1 MEKKELFKYIIKE
14 FHEKKLPEVYPRTLK
29 IPETQKI
36 VSLIGA
42 RRIGKTSY
50 FFQMIRELEV
60 SVGRE
65 RILYINFE
73 DERILPLTVKDLN
86 SILEAYYE
94 LYPGNIDKK
103 LYLFFDEVQ
112 NVSGWEIFVRRL
124 YDRGDLKIFLTGSS
138 SKMLSKELA
147 TSLRGRTL
155 AFYLYPLNF
164 REYLVFRGIELVR
177 DFEYSKQRFELKK
190 LFEEYLYEGGF
201 PEVVLEVQALRKRI
215 LQDYFEMMIYRD
227 LVERFSIRNTTLLK
241 SFTKYLI
248 TNIGISFSVTSYYKI
263 IKQQQEASKGTLLE
277 YLSHLED
284 ISLVYLLSRFS
295 YSLKAQAINP
305 KKVYCL
311 DNGLRN
317 SVAFVFSKDEGR
329 LAENLVFLEL
339 VRQEK
344 EVYYWKNG
352 GEIDFVV
359 KERDNSLTAIN
370 VTYSDSINERE
381 IQALKKFSEKEEFAS
396 HVKGLILLTKDVE
409 KTENGIKYI
418 PLWKWMLKKSSI
430 KSPVDNQV
438 QNYLPKIG

>member
-1 MEKKELFKYIIKE
+1 MEKKELFKYLIKE
-14 FHEKKLPEVYPRTLK
+14 FHERRLPEIYHRTLE
-29 IPETQKI
+29 IPETRKI

-50 FFQMIRELEV
+50 FFQMIGQLEA
-60 SVGRE
+60 SAGRE

-73 DERILPLTVKDLN
+73 DERILPLDVKDLN

-94 LYPGNIDKK
+94 LYPENVDRE

-112 NVSGWEIFVRRL
+112 NVPGWEVYVRRL
-124 YDRGDLKIFLTGSS
+124 YDRGDLKLFLTGSS

-155 AFYLYPLNF
+155 SFYLYPLDF
-164 REYLVFRGIELVR
+164 REYLAFRGVEPVQ

-201 PEVVLEVQALRKRI
+201 PEVVLEVPELRKKI

-241 SFTKYLI
+241 ALTKYLV
-248 TNIGISFSVTSYYKI
+248 TNIGNPFSVTSYYKA
-263 IKQQQEASKGTLLE
+263 IKQDQEVSKGTLLE
-277 YLSHLED
+277 YISHLED
-284 ISLVYLLSRFS
+284 ISLVYFLPLFS

-305 KKVYCL
+305 RKVYCI

-317 SVAFVFSKDEGR
+317 AVSFTFSKDEGK

-339 VRQEK
+339 MRREK
-344 EVYYWKNG
+344 EIYYWKNG
-352 GEIDFVV
+352 GEVDFIV
-359 KERDNSLTAIN
+359 KEEDNSLTAIN
-370 VTYSDSINERE
+370 VSYTDRIEERE
-381 IQALKKFSEKEEFAS
+381 IQALEEFSGVEGFGAQ
-396 HVKGLILLTKDVE
+396 VKELLLLTKDTE
-409 KTENGIKYI
+409 KTENGIRYM
-418 PLWKWMLKKSSI
+418 PLWKWMLKT
-430 KSPVDNQV
+430 
-438 QNYLPKIG
+438 

>member
-1 MEKKELFKYIIKE
+1 MEKKELFKYLIKE
-14 FHEKKLPEVYPRTLK
+14 FHERKLPEVYPRALE
-29 IPETQKI
+29 IPETGKI

-50 FFQMIRELEV
+50 FFQMVGKLEAG
-60 SVGRE
+60 VGRE

-73 DERILPLTVKDLN
+73 DERILPLDVKDLN
-86 SILEAYYE
+86 LIFDAYYE
-94 LYPGNIDKK
+94 LYPENVDRE

-112 NVSGWEIFVRRL
+112 NVPGWEVFVRRL

-155 AFYLYPLNF
+155 AFYLYPLDF
-164 REYLVFRGIELVR
+164 REYLAFRGVEPVR

-201 PEVVLEVQALRKRI
+201 PEVVLEAPELRKKI

-227 LVERFSIRNTTLLK
+227 LAERFSIRNTTLLK
-241 SFTKYLI
+241 ALTKYLV
-248 TNIGISFSVTSYYKI
+248 TNIGNPFSVTSYYKA
-263 IKQQQEASKGTLLE
+263 IKQEQEVSKGTLLE

-284 ISLVYLLSRFS
+284 IFLIYFLPLFS

-305 KKVYCL
+305 KKVYCI

-317 SVAFVFSKDEGR
+317 AVSFTFSKDEGR

-339 VRQEK
+339 MRREK
-344 EVYYWKNG
+344 EIYYWKNG
-352 GEIDFVV
+352 GEVDFVV
-359 KERDNSLTAIN
+359 KEDNSLTAIN
-370 VTYSDSINERE
+370 VTYSTSIAERE
-381 IQALKKFSEKEEFAS
+381 VSALKKFSEEKEFVPCIKE
-396 HVKGLILLTKDVE
+396 LILLTKDTE
-409 KTENGIKYI
+409 KTENGIRYI
-418 PLWKWMLKKSSI
+418 PLWKWMLEK
-430 KSPVDNQV
+430 
-438 QNYLPKIG
+438 

>member
-1 MEKKELFKYIIKE
+1 MEKKELFKYLIKE
-14 FHEKKLPEVYPRTLK
+14 FHESKLPEIYPRALE
-29 IPETQKI
+29 IQETRKI

-50 FFQMIRELEV
+50 FFQMVGELEA

-73 DERILPLTVKDLN
+73 DERILPLEVKDLD

-94 LYPGNIDKK
+94 LYPENVNRK
-103 LYLFFDEVQ
+103 LHLFFDEVQ
-112 NVSGWEIFVRRL
+112 NVPGWEVYVRRL
-124 YDRGDLKIFLTGSS
+124 YERGDLKLFLTGSS

-155 AFYLYPLNF
+155 SFYLYPLDF
-164 REYLVFRGIELVR
+164 REYLAFRGVEPVR

-201 PEVVLEVQALRKRI
+201 PEVVLEAPELRKKI
-215 LQDYFEMMIYRD
+215 LHDYFEMMIYRD

-241 SFTKYLI
+241 ALTKYLV
-248 TNIGISFSVTSYYKI
+248 TNIGNPFSVTSYYKA
-263 IKQQQEASKGTLLE
+263 IKQNQEVSKGTLLE

-284 ISLVYLLSRFS
+284 ISLVYFLPLFS

-317 SVAFVFSKDEGR
+317 AVSFTFSKDEGR

-339 VRQEK
+339 MRREK

-352 GEIDFVV
+352 GEVDFVV
-359 KERDNSLTAIN
+359 KEEDNSLTAIN
-370 VTYSDSINERE
+370 VTYSDSIAERE
-381 IQALKKFSEKEEFAS
+381 VGALKKFSEEEEFAS
-396 HVKGLILLTKDVE
+396 RINELILLTKDTE
-409 KTENGIKYI
+409 KTENGITYI
-418 PLWKWMLKKSSI
+418 PLWKWMLEK
-430 KSPVDNQV
+430 
-438 QNYLPKIG
+438 

>member
-1 MEKKELFKYIIKE
+1 MEKKELFKYFIKE
-14 FHEKKLPEVYPRTLK
+14 FHERKLPEIYPRALE
-29 IPETQKI
+29 IPQTRKI

-50 FFQMIRELEV
+50 FFQMIGELEA

-73 DERILPLTVKDLN
+73 DERILPLDVKDLN

-94 LYPGNIDKK
+94 LYPENAGRE

-112 NVSGWEIFVRRL
+112 NVPGWEVYVRRL
-124 YDRGDLKIFLTGSS
+124 YDRGDLKLFLTGSS

-155 AFYLYPLNF
+155 SFYLYPLDF
-164 REYLVFRGIELVR
+164 REYLAFRGVEPVR

-190 LFEEYLYEGGF
+190 LFEEYLYNGGF
-201 PEVVLEVQALRKRI
+201 PEVVLEAPELRKKI
-215 LQDYFEMMIYRD
+215 VQDYFEMMIYRD
-227 LVERFSIRNTTLLK
+227 LVERFSVRNTTLLK
-241 SFTKYLI
+241 ALTKYLI
-248 TNIGISFSVTSYYKI
+248 TNIGNPFSVTSYYKA
-263 IKQQQEASKGTLLE
+263 IKQDQEVSKGTLLE

-284 ISLVYLLSRFS
+284 ISLVYFLPLFS
-295 YSLKAQAINP
+295 YSLKSQSINP

-317 SVAFVFSKDEGR
+317 AVSFSFSKDEGR

-339 VRQEK
+339 MRREK

-352 GEIDFVV
+352 GEVDFVV
-359 KERDNSLTAIN
+359 KEEDNSLTAIN
-370 VTYSDSINERE
+370 VTYNDSIDERE
-381 IQALKKFSEKEEFAS
+381 VSALKKFSEEEEFAS
-396 HVKGLILLTKDVE
+396 RINELILLTKDTE
-409 KTENGIKYI
+409 KTENGITYI
-418 PLWKWMLKKSSI
+418 PLWMWMLEK
-430 KSPVDNQV
+430 
-438 QNYLPKIG
+438 

>member
-1 MEKKELFKYIIKE
+1 MEKKELFKYLIKE
-14 FHEKKLPEVYPRTLK
+14 FHERKLPEIYPRALE
-29 IPETQKI
+29 IPETRKI

-50 FFQMIRELEV
+50 FFQMIGELEA

-73 DERILPLTVKDLN
+73 DERILPLDGKDLN

-94 LYPGNIDKK
+94 LYPENVDRE

-112 NVSGWEIFVRRL
+112 NVPGWEVFVRRL

-155 AFYLYPLNF
+155 VFYLYPFDF
-164 REYLVFRGIELVR
+164 REYLAFRGIELVR

-201 PEVVLEVQALRKRI
+201 PEVVLEVPELRKKI

-227 LVERFSIRNTTLLK
+227 LVERFSVRNTTLLK
-241 SFTKYLI
+241 ALTKYLV
-248 TNIGISFSVTSYYKI
+248 TNIGTPFSVTSYYKV
-263 IKQQQEASKGTLLE
+263 IKQEQEVSKGTLLE

-284 ISLVYLLSRFS
+284 ISLVYFLPLFS
-295 YSLKAQAINP
+295 SSLKAQAINP

-311 DNGLRN
+311 DNGLWN
-317 SVAFVFSKDEGR
+317 AISFTFSKDEGR

-339 VRQEK
+339 MRREK

-352 GEIDFVV
+352 GEVDFVV
-359 KERDNSLTAIN
+359 KEEDNLLIAIN
-370 VTYSDSINERE
+370 VTYSDSVTERE
-381 IQALKKFSEKEEFAS
+381 VSALKKFSKEEEFGP
-396 HVKGLILLTKDVE
+396 HIKELILLTKDTE
-409 KTENGIKYI
+409 KTENGITYI
-418 PLWKWMLKKSSI
+418 PLWKWMLEK
-430 KSPVDNQV
+430 
-438 QNYLPKIG
+438 

>member
-1 MEKKELFKYIIKE
+1 MEKKELFKYLIKE
-14 FHEKKLPEVYPRTLK
+14 FHESKLPEIYPRALE
-29 IPETQKI
+29 IQETRKI

-50 FFQMIRELEV
+50 FFQMVGELEA

-73 DERILPLTVKDLN
+73 DERILPLDVKDLD

-94 LYPGNIDKK
+94 LYPENVDRE
-103 LYLFFDEVQ
+103 LHLFFDEVQ
-112 NVSGWEIFVRRL
+112 NVPGWEVYVRRL
-124 YDRGDLKIFLTGSS
+124 YERGDLKLFLTGSS

-155 AFYLYPLNF
+155 SFYLYPLDF
-164 REYLVFRGIELVR
+164 REYLAFRGVEPVR

-201 PEVVLEVQALRKRI
+201 PEVVLEAPELRKKI
-215 LQDYFEMMIYRD
+215 LHDYFEMMIYRD

-241 SFTKYLI
+241 ALTKYLV
-248 TNIGISFSVTSYYKI
+248 TNIGNPFSVTSYYKA
-263 IKQQQEASKGTLLE
+263 IKQNQEVSKGTLLE

-284 ISLVYLLSRFS
+284 ISLVYFLPLFS

-317 SVAFVFSKDEGR
+317 AVSFTFSKDEGR

-339 VRQEK
+339 MRREK

-352 GEIDFVV
+352 GEVDFVV
-359 KERDNSLTAIN
+359 KEEDNSMTAIN
-370 VTYSDSINERE
+370 VTYSDSIAERE
-381 IQALKKFSEKEEFAS
+381 VGALKKFSEEEEFAS
-396 HVKGLILLTKDVE
+396 RINELILLTKDTE
-409 KTENGIKYI
+409 KTENGITYI
-418 PLWKWMLKKSSI
+418 PLWKWMLEK
-430 KSPVDNQV
+430 
-438 QNYLPKIG
+438 

>member
-1 MEKKELFKYIIKE
+1 MEKKELFKYLIKE
-14 FHEKKLPEVYPRTLK
+14 FHERKLPEVYSRRLK

-60 SVGRE
+60 KVGRE

-73 DERILPLTVKDLN
+73 DERILPLTTKDLN
-86 SILEAYYE
+86 WILEAYYE
-94 LYPGNIDKK
+94 LYPENIDQE

-112 NVSGWEIFVRRL
+112 NVQGWEIFVRRL
-124 YDRGDLKIFLTGSS
+124 YDKGNLKLFLTGSS

-155 AFYLYPLNF
+155 AFYLFPLDF
-164 REYLVFRGIELVR
+164 QEYLTFKGIELVR

-201 PEVVLEVQALRKRI
+201 PEVVLEIPALRKRI

-241 SFTKYLI
+241 SLTKYLV
-248 TNIGISFSVTSYYKI
+248 TNIGTSFSVTSYYET
-263 IKQQQEASKGTLLE
+263 IKKHQEVSKGTLLE
-277 YLSHLED
+277 YLSYLED
-284 ISLVYLLSRFS
+284 ISLVYLLPRFS

-305 KKVYCL
+305 KKIYCL

-317 SVAFVFSKDEGR
+317 SVVFVFSKDEGR

-339 VRQEK
+339 MRQEK
-344 EVYYWKNG
+344 EAYCWKNG
-352 GEIDFVV
+352 NEVDFVI
-359 KERDNSLTAIN
+359 KEKDNSLTAIN
-370 VTYSDSINERE
+370 VTYGDSINERE
-381 IQALKKFSEKEEFAS
+381 ISALKKFSEEQEFAS
-396 HVKGLILLTKDVE
+396 SVKGLILLTKDVE
-409 KTENGIKYI
+409 KTENGITYI
-418 PLWKWMLKKSSI
+418 PLWKWMLGS
-430 KSPVDNQV
+430 
-438 QNYLPKIG
+438 

>member
-1 MEKKELFKYIIKE
+1 MEKKELFKYLIKE
-14 FHEKKLPEVYPRTLK
+14 FHERKLPEIYPRAFE
-29 IPETQKI
+29 IPETRKI

-50 FFQMIRELEV
+50 FFQVIGELEA

-73 DERILPLTVKDLN
+73 DERILPLDVKDLN

-94 LYPGNIDKK
+94 LYPENVDRE

-112 NVSGWEIFVRRL
+112 NVPGWEIFVRRL

-155 AFYLYPLNF
+155 TFYLHPLNF
-164 REYLVFRGIELVR
+164 REYLTFKGIELVR

-201 PEVVLEVQALRKRI
+201 PEVVLEAPELRKKI

-227 LVERFSIRNTTLLK
+227 LVERFSVRNTGLLK
-241 SFTKYLI
+241 ALTKYLV
-248 TNIGISFSVTSYYKI
+248 TNIGTLFSVTSYYKA
-263 IKQQQEASKGTLLE
+263 IKQEQEVSKGTLLE

-284 ISLVYLLSRFS
+284 ISLVYFLPLFS

-317 SVAFVFSKDEGR
+317 SISFTFSKDEGR

-339 VRQEK
+339 MRREK

-352 GEIDFVV
+352 GEVDFVI
-359 KERDNSLTAIN
+359 KEENNSLIAIN
-370 VTYSDSINERE
+370 VTYSDSLAERE
-381 IQALKKFSEKEEFAS
+381 ISALKKFSKEDEIS
-396 HVKGLILLTKDVE
+396 PRIKELILLTKDTE
-409 KTENGIKYI
+409 KTENGITYI
-418 PLWKWMLKKSSI
+418 PLWKWMLEK
-430 KSPVDNQV
+430 
-438 QNYLPKIG
+438 

>member
-1 MEKKELFKYIIKE
+1 MEKKELFKYLIKE
-14 FHEKKLPEVYPRTLK
+14 FHESKLPEIYPRALE
-29 IPETQKI
+29 IQETRKI

-50 FFQMIRELEV
+50 FFQMVGELEA

-73 DERILPLTVKDLN
+73 DERILPLDVKDLD

-94 LYPGNIDKK
+94 LYPENVDRE
-103 LYLFFDEVQ
+103 LHLFFDEVQ
-112 NVSGWEIFVRRL
+112 NVPGWEVYVRRL
-124 YDRGDLKIFLTGSS
+124 YERGDLKLFLTGSS
-138 SKMLSKELA
+138 SKMLSQELA

-155 AFYLYPLNF
+155 SFYLYPLDF
-164 REYLVFRGIELVR
+164 REYLAFRGVEPVR

-201 PEVVLEVQALRKRI
+201 PEVVLEAPELRKKI
-215 LQDYFEMMIYRD
+215 LHDYFEMMIYRD

-241 SFTKYLI
+241 ALTKYLV
-248 TNIGISFSVTSYYKI
+248 TNIGNPFSVTSYYKA
-263 IKQQQEASKGTLLE
+263 IKQNQEVSKGTLLE

-284 ISLVYLLSRFS
+284 ISLVYFLPLFS

-317 SVAFVFSKDEGR
+317 AVSFTFSKDEGR

-339 VRQEK
+339 MRREK
-344 EVYYWKNG
+344 EVYFWKNG
-352 GEIDFVV
+352 GEVDFVV
-359 KERDNSLTAIN
+359 KEEDNSLTAIN
-370 VTYSDSINERE
+370 VTYSDSIAERE
-381 IQALKKFSEKEEFAS
+381 VGALKKFSEEEEFAS
-396 HVKGLILLTKDVE
+396 RINELILLTKDTE
-409 KTENGIKYI
+409 KTENGITYI
-418 PLWKWMLKKSSI
+418 PLWKWMLEK
-430 KSPVDNQV
+430 
-438 QNYLPKIG
+438 

>member
-1 MEKKELFKYIIKE
+1 MEKKELFKYLIKE
-14 FHEKKLPEVYPRTLK
+14 FHERKLPEIYPRALE
-29 IPETQKI
+29 IPETRKI

-50 FFQMIRELEV
+50 FFQMIGKLET

-73 DERILPLTVKDLN
+73 DERILPLDVKDLN

-94 LYPGNIDKK
+94 LYPENVDRE

-112 NVSGWEIFVRRL
+112 NVPGWEVYVRRL
-124 YDRGDLKIFLTGSS
+124 YDRGDLKLFLTGSS

-155 AFYLYPLNF
+155 SFYLYPLDF
-164 REYLVFRGIELVR
+164 REYLAFRGVEPVR

-190 LFEEYLYEGGF
+190 LFEEYLYNGGF
-201 PEVVLEVQALRKRI
+201 PEVVLEAPELRKKI
-215 LQDYFEMMIYRD
+215 VQDYFEMMIYRD
-227 LVERFSIRNTTLLK
+227 LVERFSVRNTTLLK
-241 SFTKYLI
+241 ALTKYLI
-248 TNIGISFSVTSYYKI
+248 TNIGNPFSVTSYYKA
-263 IKQQQEASKGTLLE
+263 IKQDQEVSKGTLLE

-284 ISLVYLLSRFS
+284 ISLVYFLPLFS
-295 YSLKAQAINP
+295 YSLKSQSINP

-317 SVAFVFSKDEGR
+317 AVSFSFSKDEGR

-339 VRQEK
+339 MRREK

-352 GEIDFVV
+352 GEVDFVV
-359 KERDNSLTAIN
+359 KEEDNSLTAIN
-370 VTYSDSINERE
+370 VTYNDSIDERE
-381 IQALKKFSEKEEFAS
+381 VSALKKFSEEEEFAS
-396 HVKGLILLTKDVE
+396 RINELILLTKDTE
-409 KTENGIKYI
+409 KTENGITYI
-418 PLWKWMLKKSSI
+418 PLWMWMLEK
-430 KSPVDNQV
+430 
-438 QNYLPKIG
+438 

>member
-1 MEKKELFKYIIKE
+1 MEKKELFKYLIKE
-14 FHEKKLPEVYPRTLK
+14 FHERKLPEIYPRALE
-29 IPETQKI
+29 IPETRMI

-50 FFQMIRELEV
+50 FFQMVGELEKK
-60 SVGRE
+60 VGRG

-73 DERILPLTVKDLN
+73 DERILPLDVKDLN

-94 LYPGNIDKK
+94 LYPENVDRE

-112 NVSGWEIFVRRL
+112 NVPGWEVYVRRL
-124 YDRGDLKIFLTGSS
+124 YDRGDLKLFLTGSS

-155 AFYLYPLNF
+155 SFYLYPLDF
-164 REYLVFRGIELVR
+164 REYLAFRGVEPVR

-201 PEVVLEVQALRKRI
+201 PEVVLEAPELRKKI

-241 SFTKYLI
+241 ALTKYLV
-248 TNIGISFSVTSYYKI
+248 TNIGNPFSVTSYYKA
-263 IKQQQEASKGTLLE
+263 IKQDQEVSKGTILG

-284 ISLVYLLSRFS
+284 ISLVYFLPLFS

-317 SVAFVFSKDEGR
+317 AVSFTFSKDEGR

-339 VRQEK
+339 MRREK

-352 GEIDFVV
+352 GEVDFVV
-359 KERDNSLTAIN
+359 KGDDDSLTVIN
-370 VTYSDSINERE
+370 VTYSDSIAERE
-381 IQALKKFSEKEEFAS
+381 VSALKKFSVKEEFAS
-396 HVKGLILLTKDVE
+396 RIKEFILLTKDTD
-409 KTENGIKYI
+409 KTENGITYI
-418 PLWKWMLKKSSI
+418 PLWKWMLEK
-430 KSPVDNQV
+430 
-438 QNYLPKIG
+438 

>member
-1 MEKKELFKYIIKE
+1 MEKKELFKYLIKE
-14 FHEKKLPEVYPRTLK
+14 FHERKLPEIYPRALE
-29 IPETQKI
+29 IPETRKI

-50 FFQMIRELEV
+50 FFQMVGELEA

-73 DERILPLTVKDLN
+73 DERILPLDVKDLD

-94 LYPGNIDKK
+94 LYPENVDRE
-103 LYLFFDEVQ
+103 LHLFFDEVQ
-112 NVSGWEIFVRRL
+112 NVPGWEVYVRRL
-124 YDRGDLKIFLTGSS
+124 YERGDLKLFLTGSS

-155 AFYLYPLNF
+155 SFYLYPLDF
-164 REYLVFRGIELVR
+164 REYLAFRGVEPVR

-201 PEVVLEVQALRKRI
+201 PEVVLEAPELRKKI

-241 SFTKYLI
+241 ALTKYLV
-248 TNIGISFSVTSYYKI
+248 TNIGNPFSVTSYYKA
-263 IKQQQEASKGTLLE
+263 IKQNQEVSKGTLLE

-284 ISLVYLLSRFS
+284 ISLVYFLPLFS

-317 SVAFVFSKDEGR
+317 AVSFTFSKDEGR

-339 VRQEK
+339 MRREK

-352 GEIDFVV
+352 GEVDFVV
-359 KERDNSLTAIN
+359 KEEDNSLTAIN
-370 VTYSDSINERE
+370 VTYSDSIAERE
-381 IQALKKFSEKEEFAS
+381 VGALKKFSEEEEFAS
-396 HVKGLILLTKDVE
+396 RINELILLTKDTE
-409 KTENGIKYI
+409 KTENGITYI
-418 PLWKWMLKKSSI
+418 PLWKWMLEK
-430 KSPVDNQV
+430 
-438 QNYLPKIG
+438 